1 MKTLGI
7 HIGHDSGSSLII
19 DGQIIA
25 DVSEER
31 FVRLKHYAGL
41 PVHSI
46 NFCLAAGKI
55 SFDELDFIA
64 ISGEIADLKLK
75 TLLNLSDEQF
85 AHIVEQNLPHRSIG
99 SKVKGLMRNRIVY
112 QESPP
117 LYLRFFNLAPKT
129 KVIKV
134 DHHVAHA
141 ASAYYTSGYQD
152 CLIITCDGVGDGTS
166 LAVWN
171 GTDGVIKEIRRYD
184 TAGSFGWFYSLVT
197 EALGWWVGD
206 GEGKTMGLAPYGD
219 RKTVTNKEILAR
231 YLPCYQKGEI
241 VRGIDF
247 GAVKYFKEFDAFHW
261 HFPDARTIQKAVEDY
276 GPEHVAAEAQYLLE
290 ESLLQFIRYWVI
302 KEQAK
307 NLATA
312 GGVFLNV
319 KLNQK
324 ILEDTLV
331 ENYYIFPNAGD
342 AGLALGA
349 AFSVSQHF
357 SREGV
362 AQRIDHMYWGP
373 QYGNDEIEALLK
385 ERNLPYRKADNVA
398 KEAARALADQKIV
411 GWFQGRMESGP
422 RALGGRSIL
431 FDPGKPENKDII
443 NMRVKFREPF
453 RPFCPSLM
461 EEYAHEYLS
470 TSHKDR
476 YMITACTVKD
486 EKRKII
492 PAVTHVDGTCRPQ
505 FISRQINKQFW
516 ELLDAFR
523 QYTGVPVILN
533 TSFNIK
539 GEPIVCSPRD
549 AIKCFFDTGLDA
561 LCIGDFVVTKQQSF
575 NRP

>member
-19 DGQIIA
+19 DGQIVA

-31 FVRLKHYAGL
+31 FVRIKHYAGL
-41 PVHSI
+41 PVNSI
-46 NFCLAAGKI
+46 HFCLTAGKI

-64 ISGEIADLKLK
+64 ISSEITDPKLK
-75 TLLNLSDEQF
+75 TLLNLSDERFHQ
-85 AHIVEQNLPHRSIG
+85 IITNNLPQISFGTR
-99 SKVKGLMRNRIVY
+99 VKNIIKNRTTY
-112 QESPP
+112 HESPP
-117 LYLRFFNLAPKT
+117 LYMNFYNLAPKT

-134 DHHVAHA
+134 DHHVSHA
-141 ASAYYTSGYQD
+141 STAYYTSGFQD

-166 LAVWN
+166 VAVWN
-171 GTDGVIKEIRRYD
+171 GSCGNIKEIKRYG
-184 TAGSFGWFYSLVT
+184 TSGSFGWFYSLVT

-219 RKTVTNKEILAR
+219 RKAVLDKAVFLH
-231 YLPCYQKGEI
+231 YLPRYQNGEI
-241 VRGIDF
+241 TKGVDF

-261 HFPDARTIQKAVEDY
+261 HFPDAIKIQKVVQGY
-276 GPEHVAAEAQYLLE
+276 GSENVAAEAQELLE
-290 ESLLQFIRYWVI
+290 ESLLSFIRYWI
-302 KEQAK
+302 KKENSR

-324 ILEDTLV
+324 IIEDNIV

-349 AFSVSQHF
+349 ALHVSKKFSKENTTQK
-357 SREGV
+357 
-362 AQRIDHMYWGP
+362 IDHIYWGP
-373 QYGNDEIEALLK
+373 CYSNDEIESILK
-385 ERNLPYRKADNVA
+385 ERNLSYRKSDNIA
-398 KEAARALADQKIV
+398 QEAAKALAGQKII
-411 GWFQGRMESGP
+411 GWFQGKMESGP

-453 RPFCPSLM
+453 RPFCPSIM

-470 TSHKDR
+470 TSYKDR
-476 YMITACTVKD
+476 YMISACNVKND
-486 EKRKII
+486 KRNVI

-505 FISRQINKQFW
+505 LISRQTNRRFW
-516 ELLDAFR
+516 ELLDNFR

-549 AIKCFFDTGLDA
+549 AVKCFFDTGLDL
-561 LCIGDFVVTKQQSF
+561 LCIGDFIVSK
-575 NRP
+575 

>member
-99 SKVKGLMRNRIVY
+99 RKVKGLLRNKIVY

-171 GTDGVIKEIRRYD
+171 GTGGVIKEIRRYD

-231 YLPCYQKGEI
+231 YLPCYQEGEL

-261 HFPDARTIQKAVEDY
+261 HFPDARKIQKAVEDY

-290 ESLLQFIRYWVI
+290 ESLLQFIRHWVI

-331 ENYYIFPNAGD
+331 ENYYIFRMRVT
-342 AGLALGA
+342 LALHWGLP
-349 AFSVSQHF
+349 
-357 SREGV
+357 SRYPNIFPEKV
-362 AQRIDHMYWGP
+362 
-373 QYGNDEIEALLK
+373 LLK
-385 ERNLPYRKADNVA
+385 
-398 KEAARALADQKIV
+398 
-411 GWFQGRMESGP
+411 
-422 RALGGRSIL
+422 
-431 FDPGKPENKDII
+431 
-443 NMRVKFREPF
+443 
-453 RPFCPSLM
+453 
-461 EEYAHEYLS
+461 
-470 TSHKDR
+470 
-476 YMITACTVKD
+476 
-486 EKRKII
+486 
-492 PAVTHVDGTCRPQ
+492 
-505 FISRQINKQFW
+505 
-516 ELLDAFR
+516 
-523 QYTGVPVILN
+523 
-533 TSFNIK
+533 
-539 GEPIVCSPRD
+539 
-549 AIKCFFDTGLDA
+549 GLTI
-561 LCIGDFVVTKQQSF
+561 CIGDPSMATMKLKLF
-575 NRP
+575 